1 MEVEIINFDTQS
13 NQNNSVLE
21 IGWTKSCLSQLV
33 NQEKL
38 NRKCVC
44 VTSKPSYQRDQER
57 LVVGTR
63 QKNRQKGS
71 ICHRSFG
78 LDFSLYIVF

>member
-38 NRKCVC
+38 NRKWVC

-57 LVVGTR
+57 
-63 QKNRQKGS
+63 
-71 ICHRSFG
+71 
-78 LDFSLYIVF
+78 